1 MYASEPMRCE
11 GGLGPR
17 ALFYMKVYWFVVP
30 IDSGG
35 DLMLSLISLRRPP
48 LWVWTTPVCPKE
60 YGCLLFTSMDA
71 TVSYIVEPIRASYPC
86 YPGLKSA
93 SFLVAVSLFFNAV
106 HLMSEAV
113 CESQSA
119 SRSSASGRRLLELFF
134 DAFFALPSCI
144 REQWTILADL
154 TEP

>member
-17 ALFYMKVYWFVVP
+17 ALFYMKVYWFVVL

-35 DLMLSLISLRRPP
+35 DLMLSLTSLRRPP

-71 TVSYIVEPIRASYPC
+71 TEPIRASCPC

-93 SFLVAVSLFFNAV
+93 SFLVAVSLFFNVV
-106 HLMSEAV
+106 HLMSE
-113 CESQSA
+113 
-119 SRSSASGRRLLELFF
+119 RSGSHS
-134 DAFFALPSCI
+134 LPGGGCG
-144 REQWTILADL
+144 T
-154 TEP
+154 TP